1 MLAISDLSYDII
13 ILTETWLDSRTLS
26 SQIFGND
33 YEVFRC
39 DRSADNSQ
47 KATGGGVLVAVNK
60 KLHSNSIENQEWNC
74 LEQLWASIE
83 FGDQKPDK
91 IRECSVIETH
101 CQSVSTILEKAEASD
116 EMIVIG
122 DFNLPG
128 ISWVNSSNGF
138 LFPNVRHSAI
148 HQNTSYLLDNYSSA
162 TLSQI
167 NHVTNQNG
175 RSLDLCFVSVQ
186 DVAPFICE
194 APSPLV
200 KLVNHHPPLLVSL
213 HRKLENYV
221 DTSSAVFFYDFRKAD
236 HRSISNLISS
246 LDWGNILDND
256 DVDRAAET
264 FSHVLSYIVDRHVP
278 KIVKHNPPHAPWQTS
293 GLRRLKSYK
302 RAALRKFSKYR
313 TLSLKRHY
321 AQINHEYKRTAK
333 SCFSQYQRGLQRK
346 LKTHP
351 KKFWKYV
358 KEQRNESG
366 LPSQM
371 TLNGILAS
379 NSQDISRLFAEK
391 FASVFSNERLSE
403 DQIRNAM
410 SSVPISGQAMSMV
423 DINVEIVREAA
434 LKLRASYNPGPD
446 GILAELFKRPK

>member
-1 MLAISDLSYDII
+1 MEELLGE
-13 ILTETWLDSRTLS
+13 L
-26 SQIFGND
+26 
-33 YEVFRC
+33 
-39 DRSADNSQ
+39 
-47 KATGGGVLVAVNK
+47 
-60 KLHSNSIENQEWNC
+60 
-74 LEQLWASIE
+74 
-83 FGDQKPDK
+83 P
-91 IRECSVIETH
+91 
-101 CQSVSTILEKAEASD
+101 EK
-116 EMIVIG
+116 
-122 DFNLPG
+122 
-128 ISWVNSSNGF
+128 F
-138 LFPNVRHSAI
+138 LK
-148 HQNTSYLLDNYSSA
+148 NTSYLLDNYSSA

-200 KLVNHHPPLLVSL
+200 KLVNHQPPLLVSL

-221 DTSSAVFFYDFRKAD
+221 DTSSAAFFYDFRKAD

-246 LDWGNILDND
+246 LDWGNILDHD

-302 RAALRKFSKYR
+302 RATLRKFSKYR
-313 TLSLKRHY
+313 TLSLTRNY
-321 AQINHEYKRTAK
+321 AQLNHEYKRTAK

-366 LPSQM
+366 LPSRM

-410 SSVPISGQAMSMV
+410 SSVPISGQAMNMV
-423 DINVEIVREAA
+423 DINVGIVREAA
-434 LKLRASYNPGPD
+434 LELKTSYNPGPD
-446 GILAELFKRPK
+446 GIPSVFLKTYIDGIITPLLHVFQLSITSGIFPSCWFPVHKKGNRQDVANYRSITSLSAVAKLFELVIMEPLLAHCKPYISDDQHGFMPGRSIATNLLYLTSYINSNMVDRSQTDVIYTDLTARSSGLHTIITAPKELNPSSVVF